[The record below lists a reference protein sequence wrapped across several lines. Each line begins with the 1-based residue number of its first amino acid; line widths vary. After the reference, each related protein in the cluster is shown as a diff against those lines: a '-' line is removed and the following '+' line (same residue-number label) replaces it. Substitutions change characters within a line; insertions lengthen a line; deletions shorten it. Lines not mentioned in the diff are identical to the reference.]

1 MVKSNKIFKDIGCV
15 MATKSELF
23 SSNLGLLVKHYNLS
37 IRKISL
43 ATKLDRTHLNRLLQ
57 GKHVSPG
64 LQSME
69 KIANFF
75 KISIAQLIGEQ
86 EIKFTELQPIEI
98 SQDEVYPN

>member
-1 MVKSNKIFKDIGCV
+1 MVKFSKVFKDIGRV

-23 SSNLGLLVKHYNLS
+23 SSNLGLLAKHYKLS

-43 ATKLDRTHLNRLLQ
+43 ATKLDRAHLNRLIQ
-57 GKHVSPG
+57 GKHASPG

-69 KIANFF
+69 KIADFF

-86 EIKFTELQPIEI
+86 EIDFTELQPIKDSTEG
-98 SQDEVYPN
+98 SPG

>member
-1 MVKSNKIFKDIGCV
+1 

-23 SSNLGLLVKHYNLS
+23 SNNLGLLAKHHELS

-43 ATKLDRTHLNRLLQ
+43 ATKLDRAHLNRLLQ
-57 GKHVSPG
+57 GKHASPG
-64 LQSME
+64 LHSME

-86 EIKFTELQPIEI
+86 DINFAELQPIEI
-98 SQDEVYPN
+98 SQDE

>member
-1 MVKSNKIFKDIGCV
+1 MVKFGKVFKDIGRV
-15 MATKSELF
+15 MVTKSELF
-23 SSNLGLLVKHYNLS
+23 SSNLGLLAKHHKLS

-43 ATKLDRTHLNRLLQ
+43 ATKLDRAHLNRLMQ

-69 KIANFF
+69 KIADFF

-86 EIKFTELQPIEI
+86 EIDFAELQPVKTLKDASI
-98 SQDEVYPN
+98 